1 MLNGGDH
8 PATTPVFTDSTAA
21 VLAISLSGMHASFHR
36 ARVVGARVQQKDQV
50 GTLLLGGKPRTASS
64 VPAKVDRT
72 VASSRT
78 SPRIHIVRLP
88 QPVDVPVTNVTALQ
102 SKAS

>member
-1 MLNGGDH
+1 M
-8 PATTPVFTDSTAA
+8 
-21 VLAISLSGMHASFHR
+21 
-36 ARVVGARVQQKDQV
+36 

-64 VPAKVDRT
+64 VPAKVGGT
-72 VASSRT
+72 VASGKT

-88 QPVDVPVTNVTALQ
+88 QRTDVPVTTVTALA